1 MQLDPFND
9 PREPWLTTGILISL
23 ASLFD
28 LCKGLGVRFEG
39 DGVYNN
45 GSVPGRGAA
54 TVRDDP
60 EKALRYVVDSEFF
73 EECIQDIRD
82 KNVELSKAVGL
93 LQDFDGK
100 VSTRNILSMLIW
112 NKKEISNE
120 IRNANIVDTISDFT
134 FDFQEIVELAG
145 LLKVSFRNRKS
156 HRKLQDGTDKAFYT
170 YHHSLMSRFKQLVDN
185 CLKFTCSRGWI
196 TNGPVNEQ
204 GESLPMIKSHI
215 ERFEG
220 LSVDIF
226 DALRPPHHDASSA
239 LGAIPVSA
247 SANEQPATE
256 RENPASSTISKTDL
270 YEIVDAIREAH
281 DESGSYFAWLEE
293 RINSLITSAAED
305 LSNSLLDPWK
315 NKNIEDVLQALLGR
329 QAPNSDT
336 SHGGLY
342 VRQSADSNGGAERRF
357 SHANSMKSDSQTSA
371 FSQPPTAGN
380 SSQKILSELRSLCSE
395 MRNNLKRIDSR
406 FEFYNCILQSPIVA
420 PAIQEGVCS
429 YDQLKQTDQFVSR
442 IINTNRS
449 FMLDEQERMYRERID
464 QILSKNRQPDCP
476 F

>member
-28 LCKGLGVRFEG
+28 LCKGLNVRLEG
-39 DGVYNN
+39 DGVYNHD
-45 GSVPGRGAA
+45 SVPGRGAP
-54 TVRDDP
+54 TVRDDS

-73 EECIQDIRD
+73 EECIQAIRD

-100 VSTRNILSMLIW
+100 VSTRNILSMFIW
-112 NKKEISNE
+112 KKRQISIEISK
-120 IRNANIVDTISDFT
+120 ANIVDAISDFT

-145 LLKVSFRNRKS
+145 LFKVSFRNRKS
-156 HRKLQDGTDKAFYT
+156 HRKLIDGTDKAFCT
-170 YHHSLMSRFKQLVDN
+170 YHYSLMSRFKQLVDN
-185 CLKFTCSRGWI
+185 CLEFTCSRGWI

-204 GESLPMIKSHI
+204 GESLPMIGNHI

-220 LSVDIF
+220 LSKEIF
-226 DALRPPHHDASSA
+226 DALGPPRHVASSA
-239 LGAIPVSA
+239 LGTIPVSA
-247 SANEQPATE
+247 PANEQPATE
-256 RENPASSTISKTDL
+256 SEDPVSSVISKTDL

-281 DESGSYFAWLEE
+281 DETGSYFAWLEE
-293 RINSLITSAAED
+293 RINQLITGAAED

-329 QAPNSDT
+329 MAPNSDT

-342 VRQSADSNGGAERRF
+342 VRQSADTNGGAERRF
-357 SHANSMKSDSQTSA
+357 SQADSVKSDSQPSA
-371 FSQPPTAGN
+371 FLQPPTSGN

-395 MRNNLKRIDSR
+395 MRNNLKRMDSR
-406 FEFYNCILQSPIVA
+406 FEFYNCILQSPIVS

-429 YDQLKQTDQFVSR
+429 YEQLKQTDQFVSR
-442 IINTNRS
+442 IINTNKS
-449 FMLDEQERMYRERID
+449 FMLDEQERVYRQRID
-464 QILSKNRQPDCP
+464 QILSKNRPPDCP